1 MERLKCAAE
10 ALTANRED
18 DKSENLGAE
27 IDDILEDKY
36 VSTVFSFVTMTDAD
50 MCSWV
55 HLNSMFSFVLD
66 ISSSQPVLLQL
77 RTDLLV

>member
-1 MERLKCAAE
+1 MERLKGAAE

-18 DKSENLGAE
+18 DKSENLGPE
-27 IDDILEDKY
+27 IDDILED
-36 VSTVFSFVTMTDAD
+36 TVFSFVTMTDAD